1 MRKNMRP
8 MNESISND
16 SEEYTL
22 DWDEVAKKA
31 DEVFDYTE
39 TTSADATYIAPNGRY
54 VDAND
59 ANTGDAADGESSII
73 HVDLWVNLFDYLD
86 GFDGDEMLEISED
99 IMHHMEN
106 VVGWIRCNT
115 GLGASDDR
123 RYVSISKTPTA
134 AQYRTLE
141 DYIDNFNMVGK
152 LMVYCEHKAE
162 MTYDLSKYDGKYIV
176 KRIQRYFTS
185 GKLLESK
192 QDAENFKKAFGDGL
206 ASRFEAV
213 RKILKSPQNDY
224 YFWIKGNDADAL
236 EKAISDAEGRIE
248 KNKKAKNAAKG
259 GAELVASNSL
269 WSVYKITSWE
279 AAKKYG
285 RGTTWCISML
295 DDDYYWNCYTNNM
308 DGGGIYSEP
317 HGFFFYIPKRK
328 GYMKY
333 AVETMGIDDL
343 EAYRIYDEEDC
354 SVTGIPNAINTD
366 SIPQV
371 MDAVGMGFNNYFDW
385 GAMEK
390 DTFGAAEDRDTC
402 WYRALWFIK
411 EQGIE
416 LVRMIC
422 RAMKLAVVFSDD
434 IDEDEVDYYVESHGL
449 TEEELN
455 RSSRSDEMKSKQ
467 EDLGESALTEMV
479 GKDRIEDGRTLGLV
493 EKCRGIVESCGYKI
507 GDDIEYMWGDAVNE
521 FGTMCWPKSKS
532 DKYKLVL
539 NIHMKDEPEEAIMN
553 TICHEL
559 CHYVNMKI
567 MFREGIIF
575 WSDWKEGVLL
585 TSKKYKPAIYSSHGK
600 SWRDIAAAVS
610 KKLGTE
616 ITRTDSYQTH
626 TGVGE
631 YAKNSY
637 KYVVRCTNCGWE
649 VGYMKKTSFAEDPNQ
664 RSPYSGRYKYACPKC
679 HASGKFETIKN
690 GK

>member
-1 MRKNMRP
+1 MRP

-16 SEEYTL
+16 SGECTFDWGEVTNKAAELFEYT
-22 DWDEVAKKA
+22 
-31 DEVFDYTE
+31 
-39 TTSADATYIAPNGRY
+39 TTTRSPSAYIAPNGRY
-54 VDAND
+54 VDAD
-59 ANTGDAADGESSII
+59 FTNTHYDDEAI
-73 HVDLWVNLFDYLD
+73 HSDLWIRLAEALDSYDDDDDIYLLD
-86 GFDGDEMLEISED
+86 IAEE

-106 VVGWIRCNT
+106 VDGWIRCNT

-295 DDDYYWNCYTNNM
+295 DDDYYWNCYTKNM
-308 DGGGIYSEP
+308 DDGGIYSEP

-371 MDAVGMGFNNYFDW
+371 LDAVGMGFNDYFDW
-385 GAMEK
+385 GAM
-390 DTFGAAEDRDTC
+390 DQDNFGAAEDRVTC

-422 RAMKLAVVFSDD
+422 DALAID
-434 IDEDEVDYYVESHGL
+434 DEDAVDYYVELHGL

-455 RSSRSDEMKSKQ
+455 RRGGGSGMEGKK
-467 EDLGESALTEMV
+467 EGLGESALTEMV
-479 GKDRIEDGRTLGLV
+479 GKDRIEDGRILGLI
-493 EKCRGIVESCGYKI
+493 EKCRGIVESCGYEI
-507 GDDIEYMWGDAVNE
+507 GDDIEYMWGEAVNE
-521 FGTMCWPKSKS
+521 FGTMCWPRSKS
-532 DKYKLVL
+532 DKYRLVL
-539 NIHMKDEPEEAIMN
+539 NIHMKDEPDEAIMN

-567 MFREGIIF
+567 MFRDGIVF

>member
-16 SEEYTL
+16 SGECTFDWGEVTNKAAELFEYT
-22 DWDEVAKKA
+22 
-31 DEVFDYTE
+31 
-39 TTSADATYIAPNGRY
+39 TTTRSPSAYIAPNGRY
-54 VDAND
+54 VDAD
-59 ANTGDAADGESSII
+59 FTNTHYDDEAI
-73 HVDLWVNLFDYLD
+73 HSDLWIRLAEALDSYDDDDDIYLLD
-86 GFDGDEMLEISED
+86 IAEE

-106 VVGWIRCNT
+106 VDGWIRCNT

-295 DDDYYWNCYTNNM
+295 DDDYYWNCYTKNM
-308 DGGGIYSEP
+308 DDGGIYSEP

-371 MDAVGMGFNNYFDW
+371 LDAVGMGFNDYFDW
-385 GAMEK
+385 GAM
-390 DTFGAAEDRDTC
+390 DQDNFGAAEDRVTC

-422 RAMKLAVVFSDD
+422 DALAID
-434 IDEDEVDYYVESHGL
+434 DEDAVDYYVELHGL

-455 RSSRSDEMKSKQ
+455 RRGGGSGMEGKK
-467 EDLGESALTEMV
+467 EGLGESALTEMV
-479 GKDRIEDGRTLGLV
+479 GKDRIEDGRILGLI
-493 EKCRGIVESCGYKI
+493 EKCRGIVESCGYEI
-507 GDDIEYMWGDAVNE
+507 GDDIEYMWGEAVNE
-521 FGTMCWPKSKS
+521 FGTMCWPRSKS
-532 DKYKLVL
+532 DKYRLVL
-539 NIHMKDEPEEAIMN
+539 NIHMKDEPDEAIMN

-567 MFREGIIF
+567 MFRDGIVF